1 MNPPKIPSLVADI
14 RLFGDV
20 DDAMQSE
27 FFRQQADV
35 TFTKPLVMEISTPGG
50 NADTGR
56 RIAQEV
62 RMWRDAGADVYF
74 LGKTFVYS
82 AGVTIMSAFPQK
94 HRFLT
99 ADCKLLIHKRKMK
112 KDLHLEGALRGC
124 LTAVNDV
131 LAQIESGQRLEREG
145 FAQLVEG
152 MDLSVQDVEGKVHHK
167 DWYLTA
173 AQAAEVRLVAGIV

>member
-62 RMWRDAGADVYF
+62 RMWRDAGADVYY

-82 AGVTIMSAFPQK
+82 AGGHHHVSASTNTPLFN
-94 HRFLT
+94 R
-99 ADCKLLIHKRKMK
+99 KLR
-112 KDLHLEGALRGC
+112 
-124 LTAVNDV
+124 
-131 LAQIESGQRLEREG
+131 
-145 FAQLVEG
+145 
-152 MDLSVQDVEGKVHHK
+152 
-167 DWYLTA
+167 A
-173 AQAAEVRLVAGIV
+173 AH